1 MQDGMPS
8 LSYLADEFM
17 PQPAAARPRRTLLGT
32 SIRASGVL
40 VVALLLGLVAWANI
54 DWDWMR
60 RRRKMSAAPPTA
72 AQTKLPVE
80 TVKAA
85 PAPPHEAIL
94 EAQKSVVLLQADGP
108 GGLVSVG
115 AGVVI
120 DPSGL
125 VATSYHLS
133 SDLTS
138 GMARLQ
144 DGRVFAIAG
153 YAAVDPGNDLAI
165 LQLEKASSLSAA
177 KLKSDPGIP
186 ALANVVAIGHPR
198 GVEFALHDG
207 KVSRRIRT
215 SQLSALSQ
223 RFVRAL
229 AGSGPDQTWIQHTAV
244 LSEGNSG
251 GPLVNEQGQVVGI
264 NTWVDRQGGYGYAL
278 DVAAI
283 IALQEKP
290 LAAVAPLQAYATQE
304 ARRKSLVL
312 NTSAKELQSL
322 FEQAQAMRW
331 RPQSGADYAVL
342 QKIAWMVTVANQPEV
357 AAAGDELNE
366 RLAELA
372 KQADIITAQLRREK
386 WNNIGQITILNEY
399 AALAIPRPATG
410 VVFFGT
416 ALRLVEGNGQ
426 RALLVK
432 LAGFEQTALI
442 PMGSKLHVPPPGA
455 QCLILG
461 INDQGKTVSYGDN
474 PLQPTVAPV
483 ITAALMVEL
492 E

>member
-1 MQDGMPS
+1 MPEP
-8 LSYLADEFM
+8 LM
-17 PQPAAARPRRTLLGT
+17 PTEVRPAAQAQPASVRPRRTLLGT
-32 SIRASGVL
+32 SIRAFCVL
-40 VVALLLGLVAWANI
+40 VVVMLLGLVAWANI
-54 DWDWMR
+54 DWDWFR
-60 RRRKMSAAPPTA
+60 PRRKVPAAPSAVTE
-72 AQTKLPVE
+72 TKQPVE
-80 TVKAA
+80 KVKAA
-85 PAPPHEAIL
+85 PAPPNAAIL
-94 EAQKSVVLLQADGP
+94 DAQKSVVLLQADGP

-115 AGVVI
+115 AGVSI

-138 GMARLQ
+138 GMARFQ
-144 DGRVFAIAG
+144 DGRVFGIAG

-165 LQLEKASSLSAA
+165 LQLENASGLPAA
-177 KLKSDPGIP
+177 KLKSDPDLQP
-186 ALANVVAIGHPR
+186 LTNVVAIGHPR

-223 RFVRAL
+223 RFIRAL
-229 AGSGPDQTWIQHTAV
+229 AGSGPDHQWIQHTAV

-251 GPLVNEQGQVVGI
+251 GPLVNERGEVLGI

-278 DVAAI
+278 DVAAL

-290 LAAVAPLQAYATQE
+290 LTEVAPLETYATQE
-304 ARRKSLVL
+304 ARRKSLLL
-312 NTSAKELQSL
+312 NTSAKQLQTL
-322 FEQAQAMRW
+322 FEQAQTMHW
-331 RPQSGADYAVL
+331 RPQSGQDYAVL

-386 WNNIGQITILNEY
+386 WNDIGQITILNEY
-399 AALAIPRPATG
+399 AAIAIPRPATG

-416 ALRLVEGNGQ
+416 ALRQVEGNGK

-432 LAGFEQTALI
+432 LAGFEQTVLI
-442 PMGSKLHVPPPGA
+442 PMGSKLHVPAAGA

-483 ITAALMVEL
+483 ITAAVMVEM

>member
-1 MQDGMPS
+1 
-8 LSYLADEFM
+8 M

-32 SIRASGVL
+32 SIRAFCAFVIVMLIGF
-40 VVALLLGLVAWANI
+40 VVWANI
-54 DWDWMR
+54 DWDWFR
-60 RRRKMSAAPPTA
+60 PRRKVPAAPPVVTE
-72 AQTKLPVE
+72 TKKPAE
-80 TVKAA
+80 AVKAA
-85 PAPPHEAIL
+85 PAPPNAAIL
-94 EAQKSVVLLQADGP
+94 ETQKSVVLLQADGP
-108 GGLVSVG
+108 GGLVGVG
-115 AGVVI
+115 AGIVI

-138 GMARLQ
+138 GMARFQ
-144 DGRVFAIAG
+144 DCRVFGIAG
-153 YAAVDPGNDLAI
+153 YAAVDPANDLAI
-165 LQLEKASSLSAA
+165 LQLEKAFEVPVA
-177 KLKSDPGIP
+177 KMKSDPGLQP
-186 ALANVVAIGHPR
+186 LTNVVAIGHPR

-207 KVSRRIRT
+207 KVSRRINT
-215 SQLSALSQ
+215 SQLSPLSQ

-229 AGSGPDQTWIQHTAV
+229 TSSSQDHDWIQHTAV

-251 GPLVNEQGQVVGI
+251 GPLVNERGEVLGI

-278 DVAAI
+278 DVAAL

-290 LAAVAPLQAYATQE
+290 LAKVAPLEAYATQE

-312 NTSAKELQSL
+312 STSAKQLQIL
-322 FEQAQAMRW
+322 FEQAQAMHW
-331 RPQSGADYAVL
+331 RPNSGQDYAVL

-372 KQADIITAQLRREK
+372 KQADIVTAQLRREK
-386 WNNIGQITILNEY
+386 WNDVGQITILNEY
-399 AALAIPRPATG
+399 AAVAIPRPATG

-416 ALRLVEGNGQ
+416 ALRQVEGNGK

-432 LAGFEQTALI
+432 LAGFEQTVLI

-483 ITAALMVEL
+483 ITAAVLVEM

>member
-1 MQDGMPS
+1 MPEP
-8 LSYLADEFM
+8 LLPTEIRRAAQA
-17 PQPAAARPRRTLLGT
+17 QPARVRPRRTLLGWT
-32 SIRASGVL
+32 IRAAGIL
-40 VVALLLGLVAWANI
+40 VVVMLLGFVTWTNV
-54 DWDWMR
+54 DWDWFR
-60 RRRKMSAAPPTA
+60 PRRKALVVPPIPA
-72 AQTKLPVE
+72 EMNAPVE
-80 TVKAA
+80 SVKAA
-85 PAPPHEAIL
+85 SVPPSAAIL
-94 EAQKSVVLLQADGP
+94 DAQKSVVLLQADGP
-108 GGLVSVG
+108 GGLVGVG

-120 DPSGL
+120 DATGL

-138 GMARLQ
+138 GMARFQ

-153 YAAVDPGNDLAI
+153 YVAVDPGNDLAI
-165 LQLEKASSLSAA
+165 LQLEKASGLPAA
-177 KLKSDPGIP
+177 RLKSDLSLPP
-186 ALANVVAIGHPR
+186 LTNVVAIGHPR

-215 SQLSALSQ
+215 SQLSSLSQ
-223 RFVRAL
+223 RFIRAL
-229 AGSGPDQTWIQHTAV
+229 AGSGPDHPWIQHTAV

-251 GPLVNEQGQVVGI
+251 GPLVNEKGEVLGI
-264 NTWVDRQGGYGYAL
+264 NTWVDRQGGFGYAL
-278 DVAAI
+278 DISAL
-283 IALQEKP
+283 IALQSKP
-290 LAAVAPLQAYATQE
+290 LAEVAPLEAYATQD

-312 NTSAKELQSL
+312 NTSARQLQAL
-322 FEQAQAMRW
+322 YEQAQAMHW
-331 RPQSGADYAVL
+331 RPQSGQDYAVL

-357 AAAGDELNE
+357 AAAGEELNE

-372 KQADIITAQLRREK
+372 KQADVVTAQLRRER
-386 WNNIGQITILNEY
+386 WNDIGQITILNEY
-399 AALAIPRPATG
+399 AAVAIPRPATG

-416 ALRLVEGNGQ
+416 VERLVEGNGK

-432 LAGFEQTALI
+432 LAGFELTVLI
-442 PMGSKLHVPPPGA
+442 PLGSKLHVPAAGA

-483 ITAALMVEL
+483 ITAAVMVEM